1 MASNDSAFMKEIIRT
16 TIKDNKMKITQD
28 NLDGLVVTVSAF
40 VRQIVQTNTFNSIG
54 AEDLMTP
61 IWIGVNEV
69 ARKSKSIIFQLTVDS
84 SSPASKIKF

>member
-1 MASNDSAFMKEIIRT
+1 MTSNDSAFMKEIIRT

-61 IWIGVNEV
+61 IWIGVNEGC
-69 ARKSKSIIFQLTVDS
+69 KEIKSIIFQLIADS
-84 SSPASKIKF
+84 SSPVSKIKF

>member
-61 IWIGVNEV
+61 I
-69 ARKSKSIIFQLTVDS
+69 
-84 SSPASKIKF
+84 

>member
-1 MASNDSAFMKEIIRT
+1 MTSNDSAFMKEIIRT

-61 IWIGVNEV
+61 I
-69 ARKSKSIIFQLTVDS
+69 
-84 SSPASKIKF
+84 